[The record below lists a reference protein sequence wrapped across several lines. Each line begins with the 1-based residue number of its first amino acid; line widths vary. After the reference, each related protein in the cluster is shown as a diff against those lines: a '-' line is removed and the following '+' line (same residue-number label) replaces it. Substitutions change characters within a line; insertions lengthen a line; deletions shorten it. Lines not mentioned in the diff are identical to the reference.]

1 MIEFVE
7 GKIDQINPTSV
18 VINTG
23 GLGYFINISI
33 YAYEVLQGQDSARV
47 LTHLSIKE
55 DSHTLYGFHHPMER
69 EVFRHLISVSG
80 VGTATARVIIS
91 SLTHEE
97 VIQAILNGNVP
108 LLKSIKGIGPK
119 AAQRLILEL
128 QDKLGKMEVHP
139 SMNLGQS
146 TSKQQEAVDALLALG
161 FARSAAEK
169 AVVKVQKESEPNAS
183 AEELIKKSL
192 KLL

>member
-1 MIEFVE
+1 
-7 GKIDQINPTSV
+7 
-18 VINTG
+18 
-23 GLGYFINISI
+23 
-33 YAYEVLQGQDSARV
+33 
-47 LTHLSIKE
+47 
-55 DSHTLYGFHHPMER
+55 MER

-146 TSKQQEAVDALLALG
+146 NSKQQEAVDALLALG